1 MAPGFI
7 LPPPVFSRRG
17 QPVRGIMGSRMNV
30 VMPKRRAEV
39 VAERSKRLARE
50 AIEGPGSPAG
60 EAGSSAVGVDSMPVE
75 GDYEVES
82 PTGEGDARCEGEI
95 DPESP
100 VDGTGSLSEDEEERE
115 SPDSFEG
122 TIQTYDHHHY
132 HDHFPEQD
140 RDTLQPIEQDQERA
154 PMVPISNSI
163 PLLEAPAE
171 IIEYDRPAS
180 PDSPL
185 EVGGGV
191 DEFEFDTQPLDD
203 IDENEDEDGLEDDEN
218 TTRVESKTT
227 SPATL
232 SPPLPFAD
240 RAMVD
245 HLPPIIDTPDQ
256 LITESP
262 RLNPSPPI
270 LAPIPIQSK
279 PIIPDRIDLPTPPP
293 ALGARDLNV
302 KIDTPAPTPVPGLK
316 KQKSLKQLLSFGL
329 SSPPPV
335 PPLPPH
341 LEGPSKKR
349 MTLLS
354 RQSKPNLRVEVKSP
368 KININGPTS
377 APLPDLKGKG
387 KATDIE
393 KPRMVKRFSLSNM
406 SSAFKKMAGGGG
418 SPIPKVP
425 ELPIMYRRKS
435 DQDQDAG
442 EGSSSGTQ
450 EEKPRRRSDDISFRG
465 VGSPITNTRFSGL
478 DTPPPIGSPIVFELS
493 PPILPTAV
501 AGPSTFN
508 RGVTRNAVPISPT
521 TPSTSSRDAIAAPA
535 SPPSALSNSP
545 PSAVAI
551 APAPG
556 GLELQSRLARST
568 SFSSVSSVATSAHGP
583 DTEPHEQQTL
593 IAISPRTQRD
603 PSASLQDYL
612 TRVQSTEV
620 TITQRTHVR
629 QHSLEA
635 TIVLSSPP
643 PPLPRHRLMEREDS
657 LGSLTSNRSSGESQN
672 ERLKTPLVM
681 PVASMSLDEI
691 RRHIPIVPPR
701 TVMEEGIESSDSFQ
715 SLPSLGSGMVVV
727 NSPTSTV
734 TSTST
739 GQSGTSKSTP
749 KARALVRMM
758 RRQSKGKGKKEEMT
772 MTKTPPPVPVPSNSA
787 QFDSIKQSIKLE
799 SLHFEALNIDF
810 SNLDWDS
817 ELGNGGGVR

>member
-1 MAPGFI
+1 
-7 LPPPVFSRRG
+7 
-17 QPVRGIMGSRMNV
+17 MNV

-60 EAGSSAVGVDSMPVE
+60 EAGSSAVGVDLMPVE
-75 GDYEVES
+75 GEFEAES
-82 PTGEGDARCEGEI
+82 PSGEGGASPEGEI

-100 VDGTGSLSEDEEERE
+100 VEETGSLGEDEDERE

-122 TIQTYDHHHY
+122 TIQTYDHHHH
-132 HDHFPEQD
+132 HDHLPEQD
-140 RDTLQPIEQDQERA
+140 RDTPQSIEQDQERA

-185 EVGGGV
+185 EVGVEVGV
-191 DEFEFDTQPLDD
+191 DEFEFDTQSLDD
-203 IDENEDEDGLEDDEN
+203 IDENEDEGEFEDDER
-218 TTRVESKTT
+218 TTRVEVKTT

-240 RAMVD
+240 RVD
-245 HLPPIIDTPDQ
+245 HLPPIIDSPDQ
-256 LITESP
+256 PHSESP
-262 RLNPSPPI
+262 RLSPSPPI
-270 LAPIPIQSK
+270 LAPLPIQTK
-279 PIIPDRIDLPTPPP
+279 PIIPGPIDLPTPPP
-293 ALGARDLNV
+293 ALGTRDLNV
-302 KIDTPAPTPVPGLK
+302 KIDTPAPTQTPGLK

-368 KININGPTS
+368 KSNVNGPTS

-387 KATDIE
+387 KEREIE

-435 DQDQDAG
+435 DQDDVG
-442 EGSSSGTQ
+442 EGGSSGTK
-450 EEKPRRRSDDISFRG
+450 EEKLRRRSDDISFRG
-465 VGSPITNTRFSGL
+465 VGSPIAHTNRFSGL
-478 DTPPPIGSPIVFELS
+478 DTPPIGSPIVFDLS
-493 PPILPTAV
+493 PPNIPTAI
-501 AGPSTFN
+501 AGPSTLS

-521 TPSTSSRDAIAAPA
+521 TPSTSPRDAIAAPI
-535 SPPSALSNSP
+535 SPPSALSNSTP
-545 PSAVAI
+545 VAV
-551 APAPG
+551 APAPPA
-556 GLELQSRLARST
+556 GLETQSRLARST

-643 PPLPRHRLMEREDS
+643 PPLPRHKLMEREDS

-749 KARALVRMM
+749 KARSLVRMM
-758 RRQSKGKGKKEEMT
+758 RRQSKGKGKKEEMN
-772 MTKTPPPVPVPSNSA
+772 MTKTPPPVPSNSA

-799 SLHFEALNIDF
+799 SLHFEALKIDF

-817 ELGNGGGVR
+817 EWGKGREVRL